1 MLLLLELMAE
11 YKHFGPPN
19 CFVEEANLSEVEEF
33 CLKTRSEGIK
43 LFSKLNPPLAN

>member
-33 CLKTRSEGIK
+33 CLKTRSENKTLLQIESS
-43 LFSKLNPPLAN
+43 FS